1 MKPYSHNEHPLPGSG
16 RKKRAGYSVYAF
28 LFVIFFIISLV
39 RAKIVHS
46 STEAD
51 AGTKIPSRILNYGD
65 FSSFHFYLPM
75 LLIIIFI
82 VISFISLKKQLSR
95 KNTALKLSEE
105 KFRLI
110 FEHSPLGII
119 HFDNDGVITECNT
132 SFEKIVGTP
141 REKFLGTDL
150 KTLPDLRMVQTVRS
164 VLNGNNS
171 YYEDFYNAVTSDRSA
186 PIRAIMAPLTG
197 PDGDIKG
204 GLGIIEDITHLKLNE
219 DTLVQAREAAE
230 KANRA
235 KSIFL
240 ANMSH
245 EVRTPLNG
253 ILGLLQILERTLT
266 GQKQREYVDMAISS
280 GKRLTRLLSDILDLT
295 KIESEQ
301 FSLIK
306 EKVCIREL
314 LDSISSTLSTDCER
328 KNVRLSYNVSES
340 VPEIIHGDELRIRQI
355 IQNLTENSVKFTS
368 EGSITIDAG
377 FIFSGS
383 KDGALVIKV
392 KDTGI
397 GIDSDKLAEIIEPF
411 RQVENTYT
419 RKFQGAGLGLAIV
432 KRLVALMNGA
442 INIESTPERGT
453 EVKCTMKV
461 ELCEEIQS
469 DVSEQPLNGE
479 AAIQSLRILL
489 VEDDRINSLMVRR
502 LLEKMTHTVTEAANG
517 IEALLCLDKGD
528 FDLVLMDIQMP
539 EMNGIEA
546 IKEIRK
552 TERFG
557 SKSNICTIALTA
569 FAMAGDRE
577 KFLSDGFDEYLP
589 KPVDMEELNSA
600 ILRLSPL
607 KNI

>member
-1 MKPYSHNEHPLPGSG
+1 MKPYSNNEQRPTGSG
-16 RKKRAGYSVYAF
+16 RVRRVNCCAYAP
-28 LFVIFFIISLV
+28 LLIVFFIISLI
-39 RAKIVHS
+39 RGKIVHS

-51 AGTKIPSRILNYGD
+51 AGTGIPSAMINYAD
-65 FSSFHFYLPM
+65 FSSLHFYLPM
-75 LLIIIFI
+75 LLILIFI
-82 VISFISLKKQLSR
+82 AISFFSLIKQLSR
-95 KNTALKLSEE
+95 KNSALKMSEE

-110 FEHSPLGII
+110 FEHSPMGIL
-119 HFDNDGVITECNT
+119 HFDDEGVITACNT
-132 SFEKIVGTP
+132 SFEKIAGSS
-141 REKFLGTDL
+141 REKLLGLDL
-150 KTLPDLRMVQTVRS
+150 KSVRDIRMSQMIKR
-164 VLNGNNS
+164 VLSGNTG
-171 YYEDFYNAVTSDRSA
+171 YFEDVYNTEISGKSG
-186 PIRAIMAPLTG
+186 PIRAVMAPLSA
-197 PDGDIKG
+197 PDGSITG
-204 GLGIIEDITHLKLNE
+204 GIGIIEDFTLWKLNE
-219 DTLVQAREAAE
+219 EKLVQAREAAE
-230 KANRA
+230 KANRT

-253 ILGLLQILERTLT
+253 ILGLLQILESSLT
-266 GQKQREYVDMAISS
+266 EQKHREYVDMAISS

-295 KIESEQ
+295 KIESEH
-301 FSLIK
+301 FTLIT
-306 EKVCIREL
+306 EEVRIRDL
-314 LDSISSTLSTDCER
+314 LDSISGTLSADCGR
-328 KNVRLSYNVSES
+328 KNIRLSYTVSEQMPD
-340 VPEIIHGDELRIRQI
+340 VFQGDELRIRQI

-368 EGSITIDAG
+368 EGSVTIDAD
-377 FIFSGS
+377 FIYSGT
-383 KDGALVIKV
+383 KDGLLVLKV

-432 KRLVALMNGA
+432 KRLVGLMNGE
-442 INIESTPERGT
+442 IKIESTPERGT

-461 ELCEEIQS
+461 ELCEDNLS
-469 DVSEQPLNGE
+469 DVSEQPLNEE

-489 VEDDRINSLMVRR
+489 VEDDRINSLMVKR
-502 LLEKMTHTVTEAANG
+502 LLEKMSHTVTEAANG
-517 IEALLCLDKGD
+517 IEALQCLDKGE

-557 SKSNICTIALTA
+557 RKSTICTIALTA

-577 KFLSDGFDEYLP
+577 KFLSEGFDEYLP

-600 ILRLSPL
+600 ILRLNRL
-607 KNI
+607 K